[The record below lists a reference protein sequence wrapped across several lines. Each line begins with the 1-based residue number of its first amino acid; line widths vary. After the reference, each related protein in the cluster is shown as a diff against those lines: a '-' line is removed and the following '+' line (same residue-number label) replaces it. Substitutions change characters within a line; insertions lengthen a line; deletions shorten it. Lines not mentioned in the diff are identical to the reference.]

1 MEFRPMRKELSE
13 KNMLSRGIPKHFLDV
28 SIEDFESFDDEKRE
42 RAKHHIEAYLKNLGA
57 TLKDGKGLYL
67 YGSNGV
73 GKTMLASIIV
83 KEAYRFRYTSKR
95 ITFVEYLDQYTRIW
109 KAQSV
114 EERESL
120 EDLFYHYIKAVEFL
134 VLEEVGK
141 EQTKTEMATTVL
153 EDLLR
158 YREEKGLCTIMCVNM
173 SLEELITRYGNSKSI
188 ESLIRGSMK
197 PIKIHGEDRRAK
209 K

>member
-13 KNMLSRGIPKHFLDV
+13 KNMLSRGIPKHFLNV

-95 ITFVEYLDQYTRIW
+95 ITFVEYIDQYTKIW

-114 EERESL
+114 EEKEAL
-120 EDLFYHYIKAVEFL
+120 EDAFYHYIKAVDFL
-134 VLEEVGK
+134 VLEELGK
-141 EQTKTEMATTVL
+141 EQTKIDMAVTIL
-153 EDLLR
+153 EDCLR
-158 YREEKGLCTIMCVNM
+158 YREERGLCTIICTNL
-173 SLEELITRYGNSKSI
+173 SLQELIDLYKSKSI
-188 ESLIRGSMK
+188 ESLIKGSLT
-197 PIKIHGEDRRAK
+197 PVKIVGEDRRTNK
-209 K
+209 